1 MKIIIKPS
9 DLIER
14 FIWDKYL
21 YFCLNTKNRQEILEI
36 VEKNEEFEI
45 SEEHAFVIG
54 LTCVIYTSNVVH
66 KFKQYIKEII
76 EHKSF
81 EFENRLHLN
90 KQILIDSAKAFKNK
104 IPKNWSSVDG
114 GFNIEL
120 QKMSDLY
127 DLFIVNV
134 NNLLTTSIQEWPCV
148 RSGQVKKI
156 INKI

>member
-14 FIWDKYL
+14 FIWDKYV
-21 YFCLNTKNRQEILEI
+21 YFCLNTKNKQEIAEI
-36 VEKNEEFEI
+36 IEKNEEFQI
-45 SEEHAFVIG
+45 SEEQAFVIG
-54 LTCVIYTSNVVH
+54 LTCVIYTPNVVH

-90 KQILIDSAKAFKNK
+90 KQILIDSARAFKNK
-104 IPKNWSSVDG
+104 IPKNWESTDIE
-114 GFNIEL
+114 FNLEL
-120 QKMSDLY
+120 QKMNDLY
-127 DLFIVNV
+127 DLFIANV
-134 NNLLTTSIQEWPCV
+134 NNLLTISIQEWPCV